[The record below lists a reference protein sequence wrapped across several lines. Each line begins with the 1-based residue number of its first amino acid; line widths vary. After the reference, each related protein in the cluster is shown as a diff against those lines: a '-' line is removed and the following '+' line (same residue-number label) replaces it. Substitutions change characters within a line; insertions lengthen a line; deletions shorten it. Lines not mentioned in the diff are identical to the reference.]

1 MGINLV
7 TYYNSTVTPQDDAL
21 IYENALPASG
31 MIYGGNVTIKNANTL
46 HITAGHGALCGRKFT
61 IEEADIP
68 VILTS
73 SGTLNGRLY
82 IHMDL
87 SDTGSPIS
95 LEIERA
101 ASLTPVIQQS
111 NVNIN
116 DGIYE
121 INLATFQISTSTV
134 SNLVNVAPFIKYEF
148 AKEVIIAPVEKT
160 STAST
165 AYAVG
170 KHLIYNDILYRITT
184 AISSGGQINPGVNVV
199 VSETIQNQI
208 EDINTTLAGKVNT
221 SDIANNLTTTAAGK
235 VLDARQ
241 GKALN
246 DVLVPKANQAVIAT
260 RQTNLTASRAYKVGD
275 QFIYNNTLYR
285 ATAAISSGGTIN
297 IGSGG
302 NATTADNVTTQISNI
317 ANPVEFSV
325 TSGYTV
331 NRNICFRVG
340 KIAML
345 SIGLLCPAGYNYGNY
360 LHVANTTVLPK
371 KETVVPATVIYGLGA
386 FPTVA
391 KVATDGKIYIFTT
404 YDINQAAGG
413 NNCDTSFELV
423 YATT

>member
-61 IEEADIP
+61 IEEADIT

-134 SNLVNVAPFIKYEF
+134 SNLSYVAPFIKYEF

-165 AYAVG
+165 NYAVG
-170 KHLIYNDILYRITT
+170 KHLIYNDILYRVTT

-208 EDINTTLAGKVNT
+208 ETNAGNISTANTNITNL
-221 SDIANNLTTTAAGK
+221 SNN
-235 VLDARQ
+235 
-241 GKALN
+241 
-246 DVLVPKANQAVIAT
+246 KANQTVIAP
-260 RQTNLTASRAYKVGD
+260 RQANATAATTYYAGD
-275 QFIYNNTLYR
+275 QFILNNVLYTATKTINSGTAINSGNSTASATIVSQISKFNQKQIGHAVGATSIPISNYHDVDVACIYTYN
-285 ATAAISSGGTIN
+285 GTIYTWLYH
-297 IGSGG
+297 IPYIFISQLGSHYRFLRTGDAQSIIILG
-302 NATTADNVTTQISNI
+302 ITSSNVVINTATFAGTNVI
-317 ANPVEFSV
+317 ANIDTYV
-325 TSGYTV
+325 YT
-331 NRNICFRVG
+331 
-340 KIAML
+340 
-345 SIGLLCPAGYNYGNY
+345 
-360 LHVANTTVLPK
+360 T
-371 KETVVPATVIYGLGA
+371 
-386 FPTVA
+386 
-391 KVATDGKIYIFTT
+391 
-404 YDINQAAGG
+404 
-413 NNCDTSFELV
+413 
-423 YATT
+423 

>member
-170 KHLIYNDILYRITT
+170 KHLIYNDILYRVTT

-208 EDINTTLAGKVNT
+208 ETNAGNISTANTNITNLSNNKANQT
-221 SDIANNLTTTAAGK
+221 IIAPRQANTTAATTYY
-235 VLDARQ
+235 A
-241 GKALN
+241 
-246 DVLVPKANQAVIAT
+246 
-260 RQTNLTASRAYKVGD
+260 GD
-275 QFIYNNTLYR
+275 QFILNNVLYT
-285 ATAAISSGGTIN
+285 ATKTIN
-297 IGSGG
+297 SGTAINSG
-302 NATTADNVTTQISNI
+302 NSIASATIVSQISNI
-317 ANPVEFSV
+317 ITTQSFNSGLYALAIGGSIRHQLGIAL
-325 TSGYTV
+325 SGYTPLGIIQV
-331 NRNICFRVG
+331 NTTYYSLC
-340 KIAML
+340 
-345 SIGLLCPAGYNYGNY
+345 SIGEMQISNNTAYISVRNESQIDIYN
-360 LHVANTTVLPK
+360 
-371 KETVVPATVIYGLGA
+371 
-386 FPTVA
+386 
-391 KVATDGKIYIFTT
+391 
-404 YDINQAAGG
+404 QS
-413 NNCDTSFELV
+413 TSFVVL
-423 YATT
+423 YKKT

>member
-170 KHLIYNDILYRITT
+170 KHLIYNDILYRVTT

-208 EDINTTLAGKVNT
+208 ETNAGNISTANTNITNL
-221 SDIANNLTTTAAGK
+221 SNN
-235 VLDARQ
+235 
-241 GKALN
+241 
-246 DVLVPKANQAVIAT
+246 KANQTIIAP
-260 RQTNLTASRAYKVGD
+260 RQANATAATTYYAGD
-275 QFIYNNTLYR
+275 QFILNNVLYT
-285 ATAAISSGGTIN
+285 ATKTIN
-297 IGSGG
+297 SGTAINSG
-302 NATTADNVTTQISNI
+302 NSTASATIVSQISNF
-317 ANPVEFSV
+317 ANVTLSNQSSLLNSFTGKRNNKVVNIDFDTKTITAGQWVTLGKLDAPPIFSQKSFALI
-325 TSGYTV
+325 TTGAG
-331 NRNICFRVG
+331 NAAIINI
-340 KIAML
+340 
-345 SIGLLCPAGYNYGNY
+345 SN
-360 LHVANTTVLPK
+360 
-371 KETVVPATVIYGLGA
+371 
-386 FPTVA
+386 
-391 KVATDGKIYIFTT
+391 
-404 YDINQAAGG
+404 GG
-413 NNCDTSFELV
+413 NLQI
-423 YATT
+423 YAPVSGTYGGSETFLCT

>member
-170 KHLIYNDILYRITT
+170 KHLIYNDILYRVTT

-208 EDINTTLAGKVNT
+208 ETNAGNISTANTNITNL
-221 SDIANNLTTTAAGK
+221 SNN
-235 VLDARQ
+235 
-241 GKALN
+241 
-246 DVLVPKANQAVIAT
+246 KANQTIIAP
-260 RQTNLTASRAYKVGD
+260 RQANATAATTYYAGD
-275 QFIYNNTLYR
+275 QFILNNVLYT
-285 ATAAISSGGTIN
+285 ATKTIN
-297 IGSGG
+297 SGTAINSG
-302 NATTADNVTTQISNI
+302 NSTASATIVSQISNF
-317 ANPVEFSV
+317 ANPVEFTV

-345 SIGLLCPAGYNYGNY
+345 SVGLLCPAGYNYGNY

-371 KETVVPATVIYGLGA
+371 KETTGTALALYGLGS
-386 FPTVA
+386 FPTAV
-391 KVATDGKIYIFTT
+391 KIATDGKIYIFTT
-404 YDINQAAGG
+404 YAINQAAGG

>member
-95 LEIERA
+95 LEVERA

-121 INLATFQISTSTV
+121 INLATFQISTSTL
-134 SNLVNVAPFIKYEF
+134 SNLAYVAPFIKYEF

-165 AYAVG
+165 NYAVG
-170 KHLIYNDILYRITT
+170 KHLIYNDILYRVTT

-208 EDINTTLAGKVNT
+208 ETNAGNISTANTNITNL
-221 SDIANNLTTTAAGK
+221 SNN
-235 VLDARQ
+235 
-241 GKALN
+241 
-246 DVLVPKANQAVIAT
+246 KANQTVIAP
-260 RQTNLTASRAYKVGD
+260 RQANATAATTYYAGD
-275 QFIYNNTLYR
+275 QFILNNVLYT
-285 ATAAISSGGTIN
+285 ATKTIN
-297 IGSGG
+297 SGTAINSG
-302 NATTADNVTTQISNI
+302 NSTASATIVSQISNLLSNI
-317 ANPVEFSV
+317 KIYKSEIFSGTSSRANETETF
-325 TSGYTV
+325 
-331 NRNICFRVG
+331 
-340 KIAML
+340 L
-345 SIGLLCPAGYNYGNY
+345 SLPKGRYLIMYNGYNSLYGGYLYKGESLVAVGWVRTTTEITLDQTTTLRVQPGTADTVTWTNY
-360 LHVANTTVLPK
+360 QLVA
-371 KETVVPATVIYGLGA
+371 I
-386 FPTVA
+386 
-391 KVATDGKIYIFTT
+391 KVG
-404 YDINQAAGG
+404 
-413 NNCDTSFELV
+413 
-423 YATT
+423 

>member
-134 SNLVNVAPFIKYEF
+134 SNLAYVAPFIKYEF

-165 AYAVG
+165 NYAVG
-170 KHLIYNDILYRITT
+170 KHLIYNDILYRVTT
-184 AISSGGQINPGVNVV
+184 AISSGGQINPGINCV

-208 EDINTTLAGKVNT
+208 ETNAGNISTANTNITNL
-221 SDIANNLTTTAAGK
+221 SNN
-235 VLDARQ
+235 
-241 GKALN
+241 
-246 DVLVPKANQAVIAT
+246 KANQTIIAP
-260 RQTNLTASRAYKVGD
+260 RQANATAATTYYAGD
-275 QFIYNNTLYR
+275 QFILNNVLYT
-285 ATAAISSGGTIN
+285 ATKTIN
-297 IGSGG
+297 SGTAINSG
-302 NATTADNVTTQISNI
+302 NSTASATIVSQISNL
-317 ANPVEFSV
+317 
-325 TSGYTV
+325 
-331 NRNICFRVG
+331 VG
-340 KIAML
+340 VV
-345 SIGLLCPAGYNYGNY
+345 SIGVQPVPNAYVSPYTHYINVDITNKKPAGYTLFGVFGNSNGATAPMTY
-360 LHVANTTVLPK
+360 SMGASGSTVFLRVWAMDATTR
-371 KETVVPATVIYGLGA
+371 G
-386 FPTVA
+386 F
-391 KVATDGKIYIFTT
+391 
-404 YDINQAAGG
+404 N
-413 NNCDTSFELV
+413 LV
-423 YATT
+423 YFKNFKDFT

>member
-87 SDTGSPIS
+87 SDIGSPIS
-95 LEIERA
+95 LEVERA

-134 SNLVNVAPFIKYEF
+134 SNLAYVAPFIKYEF

-165 AYAVG
+165 NYAVG
-170 KHLIYNDILYRITT
+170 KHLIYNDILYRVTT

-208 EDINTTLAGKVNT
+208 ETNAGNISTANTNITNL
-221 SDIANNLTTTAAGK
+221 SNN
-235 VLDARQ
+235 
-241 GKALN
+241 
-246 DVLVPKANQAVIAT
+246 KANQTVIAP
-260 RQTNLTASRAYKVGD
+260 RQANATAATTYNAGD
-275 QFIYNNTLYR
+275 QFILNNVLYT
-285 ATAAISSGGTIN
+285 ATKTIN
-297 IGSGG
+297 SGTAINSG
-302 NATTADNVTTQISNI
+302 NSTPSATIVSQISKL
-317 ANPVEFSV
+317 ANTKSITNNPIYWMQNNVVFTAPTDGYARVTGQGVLSV
-325 TSGYTV
+325 LNSNDGTYAPLCV
-331 NRNICFRVG
+331 NRYTTGNQITQSLYVRKG
-340 KIAML
+340 TPLKWQADDGST
-345 SIGLLCPAGYNYGNY
+345 SI
-360 LHVANTTVLPK
+360 
-371 KETVVPATVIYGLGA
+371 
-386 FPTVA
+386 
-391 KVATDGKIYIFTT
+391 IFWP
-404 YDINQAAGG
+404 IV
-413 NNCDTSFELV
+413 S
-423 YATT
+423 

>member
-170 KHLIYNDILYRITT
+170 KHLIYNDILYRVTT

-208 EDINTTLAGKVNT
+208 ETNAGNISTANTNITNL
-221 SDIANNLTTTAAGK
+221 SNN
-235 VLDARQ
+235 
-241 GKALN
+241 
-246 DVLVPKANQAVIAT
+246 KANQTIIAP
-260 RQTNLTASRAYKVGD
+260 RQANATAATTYYAGD
-275 QFIYNNTLYR
+275 QFILNNVLYT
-285 ATAAISSGGTIN
+285 ATKTIN
-297 IGSGG
+297 SGTAINSG
-302 NATTADNVTTQISNI
+302 NSTASATIVSQISNL
-317 ANPVEFSV
+317 A
-325 TSGYTV
+325 
-331 NRNICFRVG
+331 
-340 KIAML
+340 
-345 SIGLLCPAGYNYGNY
+345 GLLNNIKLYKSEIFSGQTRNAAETVTFLSLPKGRYLIMYNGYNSLYGGY
-360 LHVANTTVLPK
+360 LYKGDSLVAVGWVRTITEITLNETTVLRVQTGTGDPV
-371 KETVVPATVIYGLGA
+371 TWTNYQL
-386 FPTVA
+386 VA
-391 KVATDGKIYIFTT
+391 IKVG
-404 YDINQAAGG
+404 
-413 NNCDTSFELV
+413 
-423 YATT
+423 

>member
-170 KHLIYNDILYRITT
+170 KHLIYNDILYRVTT

-208 EDINTTLAGKVNT
+208 ETNAGNISTANTNITNL
-221 SDIANNLTTTAAGK
+221 SNN
-235 VLDARQ
+235 
-241 GKALN
+241 
-246 DVLVPKANQAVIAT
+246 KANQTIIAP
-260 RQTNLTASRAYKVGD
+260 RQANATAATTYYAGD
-275 QFIYNNTLYR
+275 QFILNNVLYT
-285 ATAAISSGGTIN
+285 ATKTIN
-297 IGSGG
+297 SGTAINSG
-302 NATTADNVTTQISNI
+302 NSTASATIVSQISNF
-317 ANPVEFSV
+317 ANVTLSNQSSLLNSFTGKRNNKVVNIDFDTKTITAGQWVTLGKLDAPPIFSQKSFALI
-325 TSGYTV
+325 TTGAG
-331 NRNICFRVG
+331 NAAIINI
-340 KIAML
+340 
-345 SIGLLCPAGYNYGNY
+345 SN
-360 LHVANTTVLPK
+360 
-371 KETVVPATVIYGLGA
+371 
-386 FPTVA
+386 
-391 KVATDGKIYIFTT
+391 
-404 YDINQAAGG
+404 GG
-413 NNCDTSFELV
+413 NLQIYEPVSGTYGGS
-423 YATT
+423 ATFLCT

>member
-134 SNLVNVAPFIKYEF
+134 SNLAYVAPFIKYEF

-165 AYAVG
+165 NYAVG
-170 KHLIYNDILYRITT
+170 KHLILDKVLYVVTATIT
-184 AISSGGQINPGVNVV
+184 AGQIITPGTNVT
-199 VSETIQNQI
+199 VSDTVEKQI
-208 EDINTTLAGKVNT
+208 EDANAAIAGKVNT

-246 DVLVPKANQAVIAT
+246 DVLVPKANQTVIAT
-260 RQTNLTASRAYKVGD
+260 RQTNLTASRAYKVGE
-275 QFIYNNTLYR
+275 QFIYNNVLYK

-302 NATTADNVTTQISNI
+302 NATTADNITTQISNN
-317 ANPVEFSV
+317 ANWVLVDPVASIMGSSGGAKPTFYQRGKELMMINFPHPNTGATITITFKSDYSFKCDIGFSLLNYSSWNKDYQV
-325 TSGYTV
+325 FLPYTLTAANRLLTS
-331 NRNICFRVG
+331 
-340 KIAML
+340 
-345 SIGLLCPAGYNYGNY
+345 
-360 LHVANTTVLPK
+360 
-371 KETVVPATVIYGLGA
+371 E
-386 FPTVA
+386 
-391 KVATDGKIYIFTT
+391 
-404 YDINQAAGG
+404 
-413 NNCDTSFELV
+413 
-423 YATT
+423 ATTQFAYFRLPAPVVFPLL

>member
-95 LEIERA
+95 LEVERA

-121 INLATFQISTSTV
+121 INLAAFQISTSTV
-134 SNLVNVAPFIKYEF
+134 SNLAYVAPFIKYEF

-165 AYAVG
+165 NYAVG
-170 KHLIYNDILYRITT
+170 KHLIYNDILYRVTT

-208 EDINTTLAGKVNT
+208 ETNAGNISTANTNIMNL
-221 SDIANNLTTTAAGK
+221 SNN
-235 VLDARQ
+235 
-241 GKALN
+241 
-246 DVLVPKANQAVIAT
+246 KANQTVIAP
-260 RQTNLTASRAYKVGD
+260 RQANATAATTYYAGD
-275 QFIYNNTLYR
+275 QFILNNVLYT
-285 ATAAISSGGTIN
+285 ATKTIN
-297 IGSGG
+297 SGTAINSG
-302 NATTADNVTTQISNI
+302 NSTASATIVSQISNL
-317 ANPVEFSV
+317 ANVREYILLADQAILHTCGKTAVIDFSV
-325 TSGYTV
+325 AARSLTAGENTLGTLAAGYRPSRTYRSSMCTSGQNNVFAYILP
-331 NRNICFRVG
+331 NG
-340 KIAML
+340 
-345 SIGLLCPAGYNYGNY
+345 NYGLY
-360 LHVANTTVLPK
+360 AVQ
-371 KETVVPATVIYGLGA
+371 ATSCIAYGQL
-386 FPTVA
+386 F
-391 KVATDGKIYIFTT
+391 Y
-404 YDINQAAGG
+404 YME
-413 NNCDTSFELV
+413 S
-423 YATT
+423 

>member
-170 KHLIYNDILYRITT
+170 KHLIYNDILYRVTT

-208 EDINTTLAGKVNT
+208 ETNAGNISTANTNITNL
-221 SDIANNLTTTAAGK
+221 SNN
-235 VLDARQ
+235 
-241 GKALN
+241 
-246 DVLVPKANQAVIAT
+246 KANQTIIAP
-260 RQTNLTASRAYKVGD
+260 RQANATAATTYYAGD
-275 QFIYNNTLYR
+275 QFILNNVLYT
-285 ATAAISSGGTIN
+285 ATKTIN
-297 IGSGG
+297 SGTAINSG
-302 NATTADNVTTQISNI
+302 NSTASATIVSQISNLTTPQTVTI
-317 ANPVEFSV
+317 
-325 TSGYTV
+325 TSGYAI
-331 NRNICFRVG
+331 NRNNSY
-340 KIAML
+340 
-345 SIGLLCPAGYNYGNY
+345 SIGKLVTLNVGLAAPAGYNAGNY
-360 LHVANTTVLPK
+360 LEIASSPK
-371 KETVVPATVIYGLGA
+371 PAKTETVGVAIVLYGTKSFA
-386 FPTVA
+386 TVA
-391 KVATDGKIYIFTT
+391 KITSLGKIFIFTT
-404 YDINQAAGG
+404 SDIFQTAGN
-413 NNCDTSFELV
+413 NNCDITVSLCYV
-423 YATT
+423 SN

>member
-1 MGINLV
+1 MGIRLV
-7 TYYNSTVTPQDDAL
+7 TFYNSTVTPQDDAL
-21 IYENALPASG
+21 IYENSLPASG

-61 IEEADIP
+61 IEEDDIP
-68 VILTS
+68 IILTS

-87 SDTGSPIS
+87 SDTGEPIS
-95 LEIERA
+95 LEVERA
-101 ASLTPVIQQS
+101 NSLTPVVQQP
-111 NVNIN
+111 NVNIT

-121 INLATFQISTSTV
+121 INLATFTISTSAV
-134 SNLVNVAPFIKYEF
+134 SDLNYVAPFIKDLDLR
-148 AKEVIIAPVEKT
+148 EVIIAPVEP
-160 STAST
+160 SNVASSN
-165 AYAVG
+165 YAVG
-170 KHLIYNDILYRITT
+170 KHLILDKVLYVVTATIT
-184 AISSGGQINPGVNVV
+184 AGQTITPGTNVA
-199 VSETIQNQI
+199 VSDTVEKQI

-302 NATTADNVTTQISNI
+302 NATTADNVTTQISKLANPDYDSDWIVVAPQSWGQYFLPSGKFFSTKSRMTCICQQTARYFINYNANTSGASSICQAFNNESANI
-317 ANPVEFSV
+317 AVRF
-325 TSGYTV
+325 
-331 NRNICFRVG
+331 
-340 KIAML
+340 
-345 SIGLLCPAGYNYGNY
+345 
-360 LHVANTTVLPK
+360 
-371 KETVVPATVIYGLGA
+371 
-386 FPTVA
+386 
-391 KVATDGKIYIFTT
+391 
-404 YDINQAAGG
+404 
-413 NNCDTSFELV
+413 LV
-423 YATT
+423 WL

>member
-21 IYENALPASG
+21 IYENALHASG

-170 KHLIYNDILYRITT
+170 KHLIYNDILYRVTT

-208 EDINTTLAGKVNT
+208 ETNAGNISTANTNITNL
-221 SDIANNLTTTAAGK
+221 SNN
-235 VLDARQ
+235 
-241 GKALN
+241 
-246 DVLVPKANQAVIAT
+246 KANQTIIAP
-260 RQTNLTASRAYKVGD
+260 RQANATAATTYYAGD
-275 QFIYNNTLYR
+275 QFILNNVLYTATKTINSGTAINSGNSTASATIVSQISNLNKYAKTNFYEFTTRDGSPDSSIFTMNRNFLSAGYITVTITEKMITVHFGGITTKSGTDWAFAVASAYRPFLDEYFWYNNSGTEKR
-285 ATAAISSGGTIN
+285 GFIEQSSGGLKLE
-297 IGSGG
+297 GLASG
-302 NATTADNVTTQISNI
+302 NQIS
-317 ANPVEFSV
+317 
-325 TSGYTV
+325 GTV
-331 NRNICFRVG
+331 SWN
-340 KIAML
+340 KA
-345 SIGLLCPAGYNYGNY
+345 
-360 LHVANTTVLPK
+360 
-371 KETVVPATVIYGLGA
+371 
-386 FPTVA
+386 
-391 KVATDGKIYIFTT
+391 
-404 YDINQAAGG
+404 
-413 NNCDTSFELV
+413 
-423 YATT
+423 

>member
-1 MGINLV
+1 MGISLV

-134 SNLVNVAPFIKYEF
+134 SNLAYVAPFIKYEF

-165 AYAVG
+165 NYAVG
-170 KHLIYNDILYRITT
+170 KHLIYNDILYRVTT

-208 EDINTTLAGKVNT
+208 ETNAGNIT
-221 SDIANNLTTTAAGK
+221 NLSNN
-235 VLDARQ
+235 
-241 GKALN
+241 
-246 DVLVPKANQAVIAT
+246 KANQTVIAT
-260 RQTNLTASRAYKVGD
+260 RQSNLTASRAYAVGE

-285 ATAAISSGGTIN
+285 ATAAIAQNATIT
-297 IGSGG
+297 IGG
-302 NATTADNVTTQISNI
+302 NATAADNITTQISNLNTPTISKVYSNATISIKKCGRTVTLRVDATLPSTSGWLRI
-317 ANPVEFSV
+317 ANNVPKAAVAQIV
-325 TSGYTV
+325 RLGIYNSGV
-331 NRNICFRVG
+331 PSSSF
-340 KIAML
+340 L
-345 SIGLLCPAGYNYGNY
+345 SITDDGDLDIVIHPSDVNTSVVFTETY
-360 LHVANTTVLPK
+360 LSSD
-371 KETVVPATVIYGLGA
+371 Y
-386 FPTVA
+386 
-391 KVATDGKIYIFTT
+391 
-404 YDINQAAGG
+404 
-413 NNCDTSFELV
+413 
-423 YATT
+423 

>member
-170 KHLIYNDILYRITT
+170 KHLIYNDILYRVTT

-208 EDINTTLAGKVNT
+208 ETNAGNISTANTNITNL
-221 SDIANNLTTTAAGK
+221 SNN
-235 VLDARQ
+235 
-241 GKALN
+241 
-246 DVLVPKANQAVIAT
+246 KANQTIIAP
-260 RQTNLTASRAYKVGD
+260 RQANATAATTYYAGD
-275 QFIYNNTLYR
+275 QFILNNVLYT
-285 ATAAISSGGTIN
+285 ATKTIN
-297 IGSGG
+297 SGTAINSG
-302 NATTADNVTTQISNI
+302 NSTASATIVSQISNF
-317 ANPVEFSV
+317 ANVTLSNQSSLLNSFTGKRNNKVVNIDFDTKTITAGQWVTLGKLDAPPIFSQKSFALI
-325 TSGYTV
+325 TTGAG
-331 NRNICFRVG
+331 NAAIINI
-340 KIAML
+340 
-345 SIGLLCPAGYNYGNY
+345 SN
-360 LHVANTTVLPK
+360 
-371 KETVVPATVIYGLGA
+371 
-386 FPTVA
+386 
-391 KVATDGKIYIFTT
+391 
-404 YDINQAAGG
+404 GG
-413 NNCDTSFELV
+413 NLQI
-423 YATT
+423 YAPVSGTYGGSATFLCT

>member
-46 HITAGHGALCGRKFT
+46 HVTAGHGALCGRKFT
-61 IEEADIP
+61 LEETDVP

-95 LEIERA
+95 LEVERA

-121 INLATFQISTSTV
+121 INLATFQISTSTI
-134 SNLVNVAPFIKYEF
+134 SNLVYVAPFIKYEF

-170 KHLIYNDILYRITT
+170 KHFIYNDILYRVTT
-184 AISSGGQINPGVNVV
+184 AISSGGQINPGTNCV

-208 EDINTTLAGKVNT
+208 ETNAGNISTANTNITNL
-221 SDIANNLTTTAAGK
+221 SNN
-235 VLDARQ
+235 
-241 GKALN
+241 
-246 DVLVPKANQAVIAT
+246 KANQTIIAP
-260 RQTNLTASRAYKVGD
+260 RQAN
-275 QFIYNNTLYR
+275 
-285 ATAAISSGGTIN
+285 ATAATTYYAGNQFILNNVLYTATKTIN
-297 IGSGG
+297 SGTTINSG
-302 NATTADNVTTQISNI
+302 NSTASATIVSQISNI
-317 ANPVEFSV
+317 KTKIGNLKAFSFTGACNANGYV
-325 TSGYTV
+325 TIPASENG
-331 NRNICFRVG
+331 C
-340 KIAML
+340 AMIY
-345 SIGLLCPAGYNYGNY
+345 SAVTTTQNTIPSLLYNQYGIWYVRFVKGDGTPWTGGNFMVY
-360 LHVANTTVLPK
+360 C
-371 KETVVPATVIYGLGA
+371 LGA
-386 FPTVA
+386 
-391 KVATDGKIYIFTT
+391 
-404 YDINQAAGG
+404 
-413 NNCDTSFELV
+413 
-423 YATT
+423 

>member
-95 LEIERA
+95 LEVERA
-101 ASLTPVIQQS
+101 ASLTPVIQHS

-121 INLATFQISTSTV
+121 INLATFQISTSTL
-134 SNLVNVAPFIKYEF
+134 SNLAYVAPFIKYEF

-165 AYAVG
+165 NYAVG
-170 KHLIYNDILYRITT
+170 KHLIYNDILYRVTT
-184 AISSGGQINPGVNVV
+184 AISSGGQINPEVNVV

-208 EDINTTLAGKVNT
+208 ETNAGNISTANTNITNL
-221 SDIANNLTTTAAGK
+221 SNN
-235 VLDARQ
+235 
-241 GKALN
+241 
-246 DVLVPKANQAVIAT
+246 KANQTVIAP
-260 RQTNLTASRAYKVGD
+260 RQANATAATTYYAGD
-275 QFIYNNTLYR
+275 QFILNNVLYT
-285 ATAAISSGGTIN
+285 ATKTIN
-297 IGSGG
+297 SGTAINSG
-302 NATTADNVTTQISNI
+302 NSTASATIVSQISNLFLDV
-317 ANPVEFSV
+317 ANHKTATIDLGGAITVRLNIPTGYKYLAFTGFSV
-325 TSGYTV
+325 SDW
-331 NRNICFRVG
+331 
-340 KIAML
+340 
-345 SIGLLCPAGYNYGNY
+345 
-360 LHVANTTVLPK
+360 
-371 KETVVPATVIYGLGA
+371 TVVLQDFNVQEAQGYIEVTGRKMISGSSSVTVSASI
-386 FPTVA
+386 VCR
-391 KVATDGKIYIFTT
+391 KVY
-404 YDINQAAGG
+404 
-413 NNCDTSFELV
+413 
-423 YATT
+423 

>member
-46 HITAGHGALCGRKFT
+46 HVTAGHGALCGRKFT
-61 IEEADIP
+61 LEETDVP

-95 LEIERA
+95 LEVERA

-121 INLATFQISTSTV
+121 INLATFQISTSTI
-134 SNLVNVAPFIKYEF
+134 SNLVYVAPFIKYEF

-170 KHLIYNDILYRITT
+170 KHLIYNDILYRVTT

-208 EDINTTLAGKVNT
+208 ETNAGNISTANTNITNL
-221 SDIANNLTTTAAGK
+221 SNN
-235 VLDARQ
+235 
-241 GKALN
+241 
-246 DVLVPKANQAVIAT
+246 KANQTIIAP
-260 RQTNLTASRAYKVGD
+260 RQANATAATTYYAGD
-275 QFIYNNTLYR
+275 QFILNNVLYT
-285 ATAAISSGGTIN
+285 ATKTIN
-297 IGSGG
+297 SGTTINSG
-302 NATTADNVTTQISNI
+302 NSTASATIVSQISNI
-317 ANPVEFSV
+317 ANWVLVDPIASISGSTGGSKPTFYKRGKELIMTTFPHPNTGATITMTFKSEYTFKGNMDFSLLNYSSWNKDYEV
-325 TSGYTV
+325 LLPYSLNAANRILTS
-331 NRNICFRVG
+331 
-340 KIAML
+340 
-345 SIGLLCPAGYNYGNY
+345 
-360 LHVANTTVLPK
+360 
-371 KETVVPATVIYGLGA
+371 
-386 FPTVA
+386 
-391 KVATDGKIYIFTT
+391 D
-404 YDINQAAGG
+404 
-413 NNCDTSFELV
+413 
-423 YATT
+423 ATTQFAYFRLLAPVIFPLA

>member
-7 TYYNSTVTPQDDAL
+7 AYYNSTVTPQDDAL

-46 HITAGHGALCGRKFT
+46 HVTAGHGALCGRKFT
-61 IEEADIP
+61 LEETDVP

-95 LEIERA
+95 LEVERA

-121 INLATFQISTSTV
+121 INLATFQISTSTI
-134 SNLVNVAPFIKYEF
+134 SNLVYVAPFIKYEF

-170 KHLIYNDILYRITT
+170 KHLIYNDILYRVTT

-208 EDINTTLAGKVNT
+208 ETNAGNISTANTNITNL
-221 SDIANNLTTTAAGK
+221 SNN
-235 VLDARQ
+235 
-241 GKALN
+241 
-246 DVLVPKANQAVIAT
+246 KANQTIIAP
-260 RQTNLTASRAYKVGD
+260 RQAN
-275 QFIYNNTLYR
+275 
-285 ATAAISSGGTIN
+285 ATAATTYYAGNQFILNNVLYTATKTIN
-297 IGSGG
+297 SGTAINSG
-302 NATTADNVTTQISNI
+302 NSTASATIVSQISNLI
-317 ANPVEFSV
+317 VVEENTYTPTGSNSNYSV
-325 TSGYTV
+325 DARTTKPGYTPIDFYILAGFGFSTMSNV
-331 NRNICFRVG
+331 QVFTRGDGSCRVFYSTN
-340 KIAML
+340 K
-345 SIGLLCPAGYNYGNY
+345 SDQVTIG
-360 LHVANTTVLPK
+360 VIWK
-371 KETVVPATVIYGLGA
+371 K
-386 FPTVA
+386 
-391 KVATDGKIYIFTT
+391 
-404 YDINQAAGG
+404 N
-413 NNCDTSFELV
+413 
-423 YATT
+423 

>member
-170 KHLIYNDILYRITT
+170 KHLIYNDILYRVTT

-208 EDINTTLAGKVNT
+208 ETNAGNISTANTNITNL
-221 SDIANNLTTTAAGK
+221 SNN
-235 VLDARQ
+235 
-241 GKALN
+241 
-246 DVLVPKANQAVIAT
+246 KANQTIIAP
-260 RQTNLTASRAYKVGD
+260 RQANATAATTYYAGD
-275 QFIYNNTLYR
+275 QFILNNVLYT
-285 ATAAISSGGTIN
+285 ATKTINSGTAINSGNSTASATIVSQISNVANWVLVDPIASISGSSGGTKPTFYKRGKELIMTTFPHPN
-297 IGSGG
+297 TGATITMTFKSEYTFKG
-302 NATTADNVTTQISNI
+302 NMDFSLLNYSSWNKDYEVLLPYSLNAANRLMTSDATTQFAYFRLL
-317 ANPVEFSV
+317 APVV
-325 TSGYTV
+325 
-331 NRNICFRVG
+331 
-340 KIAML
+340 
-345 SIGLLCPAGYNYGNY
+345 
-360 LHVANTTVLPK
+360 
-371 KETVVPATVIYGLGA
+371 
-386 FPTVA
+386 FPLA
-391 KVATDGKIYIFTT
+391 
-404 YDINQAAGG
+404 
-413 NNCDTSFELV
+413 
-423 YATT
+423 

>member
-95 LEIERA
+95 LEVERA

-121 INLATFQISTSTV
+121 INLATFQISTSTL
-134 SNLVNVAPFIKYEF
+134 SNLAYVAPFIKYEF

-165 AYAVG
+165 NYAVG
-170 KHLIYNDILYRITT
+170 KHLIYNDILYRVTT

-208 EDINTTLAGKVNT
+208 ETNAGNISTANTNITNL
-221 SDIANNLTTTAAGK
+221 SNN
-235 VLDARQ
+235 
-241 GKALN
+241 
-246 DVLVPKANQAVIAT
+246 KANQTVIAP
-260 RQTNLTASRAYKVGD
+260 RQANATAATTYYAGD
-275 QFIYNNTLYR
+275 QFILNNVLYT
-285 ATAAISSGGTIN
+285 ATKTIN
-297 IGSGG
+297 SGTAINSG
-302 NATTADNVTTQISNI
+302 NSTASATIVSQISN
-317 ANPVEFSV
+317 
-325 TSGYTV
+325 
-331 NRNICFRVG
+331 
-340 KIAML
+340 L
-345 SIGLLCPAGYNYGNY
+345 D
-360 LHVANTTVLPK
+360 PK
-371 KETVVPATVIYGLGA
+371 AIYGQATLKSVAGA
-386 FPTVA
+386 RFLV
-391 KVATDGKIYIFTT
+391 
-404 YDINQAAGG
+404 NG
-413 NNCDTSFELV
+413 NNIITISSVNGNPRMTIDLTSFLLMKNLSNSNAFIKSITLNYASNPWTLTLV
-423 YATT
+423 INVDSSDYVKTIILS

>member
-170 KHLIYNDILYRITT
+170 KHLIYNDILYRVTT

-208 EDINTTLAGKVNT
+208 ETNAGNISTANTNITNL
-221 SDIANNLTTTAAGK
+221 SNN
-235 VLDARQ
+235 
-241 GKALN
+241 
-246 DVLVPKANQAVIAT
+246 KANQTVIAP
-260 RQTNLTASRAYKVGD
+260 RQANATAATTYYAGD
-275 QFIYNNTLYR
+275 QFILNNVLYT
-285 ATAAISSGGTIN
+285 ATKTIN
-297 IGSGG
+297 SGTAINSG
-302 NATTADNVTTQISNI
+302 NSTASATIVSQISKIATLEGITTATGVQFAYRMGKICFFTFEVTLTNATT
-317 ANPVEFSV
+317 
-325 TSGYTV
+325 G
-331 NRNICFRVG
+331 
-340 KIAML
+340 
-345 SIGLLCPAGYNYGNY
+345 
-360 LHVANTTVLPK
+360 
-371 KETVVPATVIYGLGA
+371 TVICSGLPRPQGVVYCSFMTITNLA
-386 FPTVA
+386 VPCIFD
-391 KVATDGKIYIFTT
+391 TDGK
-404 YDINQAAGG
+404 
-413 NNCDTSFELV
+413 LKV
-423 YATT
+423 YYPSSTISGRVDGSLMYFKYE

>member
-95 LEIERA
+95 LEVERA

-121 INLATFQISTSTV
+121 INLATFQISTSTL
-134 SNLVNVAPFIKYEF
+134 SNLAYVAPFIKYEF

-165 AYAVG
+165 NYAVG
-170 KHLIYNDILYRITT
+170 KHLIYNDILYRVTT

-208 EDINTTLAGKVNT
+208 ETNAGNISTANTNITNLSNNKVNQT
-221 SDIANNLTTTAAGK
+221 VIAPRQANATAATTYY
-235 VLDARQ
+235 A
-241 GKALN
+241 
-246 DVLVPKANQAVIAT
+246 
-260 RQTNLTASRAYKVGD
+260 GD
-275 QFIYNNTLYR
+275 QFILNNVLYT
-285 ATAAISSGGTIN
+285 ATKTIN
-297 IGSGG
+297 SGTAINSG
-302 NATTADNVTTQISNI
+302 NSTASATIVSQISNL
-317 ANPVEFSV
+317 ANWTNVSFTATGSTRYTTNTIIKKNKNLCVGYIDLVGSSAGSTVGISFSINGAYMQHTV
-325 TSGYTV
+325 PFTARNTGTGATTFCSATITQAGGISLTLPSGYDEV
-331 NRNICFRVG
+331 RG
-340 KIAML
+340 
-345 SIGLLCPAGYNYGNY
+345 
-360 LHVANTTVLPK
+360 
-371 KETVVPATVIYGLGA
+371 
-386 FPTVA
+386 
-391 KVATDGKIYIFTT
+391 
-404 YDINQAAGG
+404 
-413 NNCDTSFELV
+413 SFVMPL
-423 YATT
+423 T

>member
-95 LEIERA
+95 LEVERA

-121 INLATFQISTSTV
+121 INLATFQISTSTL
-134 SNLVNVAPFIKYEF
+134 SNLAYVAPFIKYEF

-165 AYAVG
+165 NYAVG
-170 KHLIYNDILYRITT
+170 KHLIYNDILYRVTT

-208 EDINTTLAGKVNT
+208 ETNAGNISTANTNITNL
-221 SDIANNLTTTAAGK
+221 SNN
-235 VLDARQ
+235 
-241 GKALN
+241 
-246 DVLVPKANQAVIAT
+246 KANQTVIAP
-260 RQTNLTASRAYKVGD
+260 RQANATAATTYYAGD
-275 QFIYNNTLYR
+275 QFILNNVLYTATKTINSGTAINSGNSTASATIVSQISKFNQKQIGHAVG
-285 ATAAISSGGTIN
+285 ATAIPISNYHDIDVACIINYQNSVYTWLYHIPNIFISQLGSNYRFVRIGDEQAVIILGITSNLVVVNTAKFAGVDYISSIDTYVY
-297 IGSGG
+297 
-302 NATTADNVTTQISNI
+302 TT
-317 ANPVEFSV
+317 
-325 TSGYTV
+325 
-331 NRNICFRVG
+331 
-340 KIAML
+340 
-345 SIGLLCPAGYNYGNY
+345 
-360 LHVANTTVLPK
+360 
-371 KETVVPATVIYGLGA
+371 
-386 FPTVA
+386 
-391 KVATDGKIYIFTT
+391 
-404 YDINQAAGG
+404 
-413 NNCDTSFELV
+413 
-423 YATT
+423 

>member
-170 KHLIYNDILYRITT
+170 KHLIYNDILYRVTT

-208 EDINTTLAGKVNT
+208 ETNAGNISTANTNITNL
-221 SDIANNLTTTAAGK
+221 SNN
-235 VLDARQ
+235 
-241 GKALN
+241 
-246 DVLVPKANQAVIAT
+246 KANQTIIAP
-260 RQTNLTASRAYKVGD
+260 RQANATAATTYYAGD
-275 QFIYNNTLYR
+275 QFILNNVLYT
-285 ATAAISSGGTIN
+285 ATKTIN
-297 IGSGG
+297 SGTAINSG
-302 NATTADNVTTQISNI
+302 NSTASATIVSQISNLTNSKTFGT
-317 ANPVEFSV
+317 AVNV
-325 TSGYTV
+325 TSYTENNKYTAPSDGIIQLNGGNTDAFIRACIDGV
-331 NRNICFRVG
+331 QFCNPKG
-340 KIAML
+340 L
-345 SIGLLCPAGYNYGNY
+345 SPYAGNSI
-360 LHVANTTVLPK
+360 TPIK
-371 KETVVPATVIYGLGA
+371 KGQKFWVVIRDSGHSNQ
-386 FPTVA
+386 
-391 KVATDGKIYIFTT
+391 VATY
-404 YDINQAAGG
+404 YPY
-413 NNCDTSFELV
+413 V
-423 YATT
+423 

>member
-170 KHLIYNDILYRITT
+170 KHLIYNDILYRVTT

-208 EDINTTLAGKVNT
+208 ETNAGNISTANTNITNL
-221 SDIANNLTTTAAGK
+221 SNN
-235 VLDARQ
+235 
-241 GKALN
+241 
-246 DVLVPKANQAVIAT
+246 KANQTIIAP
-260 RQTNLTASRAYKVGD
+260 RQANATAATTYYAGD
-275 QFIYNNTLYR
+275 QFILNNVLYT
-285 ATAAISSGGTIN
+285 ATKTIN
-297 IGSGG
+297 SGTAINSG
-302 NATTADNVTTQISNI
+302 NSTASATIVSQISNLTTPQTVTI
-317 ANPVEFSV
+317 
-325 TSGYTV
+325 TSGYAI
-331 NRNICFRVG
+331 NRNNSY
-340 KIAML
+340 
-345 SIGLLCPAGYNYGNY
+345 SIGKLVTLNVGLAAPAGYNAGNY
-360 LHVANTTVLPK
+360 LEIASSPKPAKTETAGVAIVL
-371 KETVVPATVIYGLGA
+371 YGTKSFA
-386 FPTVA
+386 TVA
-391 KVATDGKIYIFTT
+391 KITSLGKIFIFTT
-404 YDINQAAGG
+404 SDIFQTAGN
-413 NNCDTSFELV
+413 NNCDITVSLCYV
-423 YATT
+423 SN